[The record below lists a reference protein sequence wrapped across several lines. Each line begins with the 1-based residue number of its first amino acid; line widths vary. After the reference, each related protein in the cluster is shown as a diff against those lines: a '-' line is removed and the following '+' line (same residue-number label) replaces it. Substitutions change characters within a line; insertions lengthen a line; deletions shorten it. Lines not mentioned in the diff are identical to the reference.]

1 MKHIQTLIFMALC
14 GCVLTLAGS
23 ATAQSVKPGVATVVR
38 ISGEARYSLGDGK
51 WHPLVAGK
59 ILAAGSVIQT
69 GPDATV
75 DIVLG
80 KSVMMPQAV
89 SAPSRISESADP
101 NVRGIVSYKPS

>member
-1 MKHIQTLIFMALC
+1 MKYIQKLFFVVMC
-14 GCVLTLAGS
+14 GCVMTLVAN
-23 ATAQSVKPGVATVVR
+23 ATAQSIKPGVATVVG
-38 ISGEARYSLGDGK
+38 IAGEARYSLGDGK